1 MSFNQCLLLC
11 SRNVLDAGRK
21 KKKSLRHSHCPKG
34 TWIQLGR
41 QTCKILLWWEL
52 LKEWEGDEGCGIP
65 TRGSGR
71 TSKRSW
77 QKNRGKASQAKG
89 IMLKIFIVDSKPH
102 LVLKHPSL
110 YFEKRFFFLSFETL
124 RWLLIYIQA

>member
-1 MSFNQCLLLC
+1 MLEE
-11 SRNVLDAGRK
+11 
-21 KKKSLRHSHCPKG
+21 KKKSLRHNHCPKG

-41 QTCKILLWWEL
+41 QTYKISLWWEL

-89 IMLKIFIVDSKPH
+89 IVLKIFILDLKPH
-102 LVLKHPSL
+102 LVLKHHPSL
-110 YFEKRFFFLSFETL
+110 YFEKRFFFPFFRDIKVITNLYSGIKWYLEGFRKL
-124 RWLLIYIQA
+124 Q